1 MRYKLTNEQIE
12 QLRAWILHHDAAMY
26 EVAAMYKTAADFASC
41 ELGFGVTT
49 QRMAACARR
58 VRGRSPAMRWR
69 GRDRRLIYA
78 PRAYATRTWR
88 RLKQVLRGRGDLA
101 GKHPAVAA
109 QILLGEGKRFAI
121 PAIGEMMRLLGMSA
135 KEAPR

>member
-1 MRYKLTNEQIE
+1 
-12 QLRAWILHHDAAMY
+12 
-26 EVAAMYKTAADFASC
+26 MYKTAADFASC

-58 VRGRSPAMRWR
+58 MRERSPAMRWR
-69 GRDRRLIYA
+69 GRDRRLIYS

-88 RLKQVLRGRGDLA
+88 RLEKVLLGRRDLA

-109 QILLGEGKRFAI
+109 RILLGEGRRFAI
-121 PAIGEMMRLLGMSA
+121 PAIGEMMRLLDMGRQEA
-135 KEAPR
+135 KQ